1 MRKALLVMAAT
12 AALSALAACNN
23 TDGSGS
29 QAPQAAAA
37 PPPQPQTK
45 MPEPK
50 PATESS
56 AVGEGAYSMPH
67 APVPYDQLTAYEAEQ
82 GHLQSGR
89 SAPGLY
95 EEQQPAKNRRA
106 ADSVFY

>member
-12 AALSALAACNN
+12 AALSMLAACNSN
-23 TDGSGS
+23 NSS
-29 QAPQAAAA
+29 SSSAPQAAA
-37 PPPQPQTK
+37 PPPPPQTK

-56 AVGEGAYSMPH
+56 AVGEGAYGMPH

-89 SAPGLY
+89 AAPGPY
-95 EEQQPAKNRRA
+95 EEQQPAKNRRQ